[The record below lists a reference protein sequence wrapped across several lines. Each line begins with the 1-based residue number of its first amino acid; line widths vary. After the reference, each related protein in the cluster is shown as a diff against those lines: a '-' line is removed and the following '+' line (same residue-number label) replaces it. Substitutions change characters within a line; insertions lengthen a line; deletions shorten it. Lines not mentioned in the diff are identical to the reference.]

1 MSDTAELDTAEEQ
14 LTKAHVEMENLWDDL
29 ANKVAEVCPD
39 MTGEIAAI
47 RARGAQRKKD
57 REELVK
63 KCHPDNDNHWP
74 PNIECPVCQKLL
86 GRVEN
91 LAKQRCKDPN
101 DDKELQEKFDEV
113 FDELYLKKPDP
124 APENKENPQ

>member
-1 MSDTAELDTAEEQ
+1 MTAEVVRVQVTLED
-14 LTKAHVEMENLWDDL
+14 VWDDL
-29 ANKVAEVCPD
+29 ANKVAEICPD
-39 MTGEIAAI
+39 MKGEIAAI
-47 RARGAQRKKD
+47 RAKGAQQKKE

-63 KCHPDNDNHWP
+63 KCHPDNTNHWP

-91 LAKQRCKDPN
+91 LAKNRCTNPD

-113 FDELYLKKPDP
+113 FEELYLKKSE
-124 APENKENPQ
+124 PENKETPQ